1 MLRREPWRIKALMEY
16 NLEMQDAI
24 VEDSQ
29 PATFHVPCEKKLSKC
44 LVQKKINKA
53 WSFRFPVFLKFSTRW
68 FSRKVSALC
77 WFLGGVHAR
86 FKLFFTGA
94 WMCSNETLDEKD
106 LSLPVTSLNHCQKL
120 HMLQETIKKGNS
132 SSNHNSFSGAKS
144 VPGKVLVKVPSKT
157 DSPPVSLDICKALL
171 LL

>member
-1 MLRREPWRIKALMEY
+1 MLRREPWRIKASKGIQLG
-16 NLEMQDAI
+16 NTGCNRGRFTA
-24 VEDSQ
+24 SHG
-29 PATFHVPCEKKLSKC
+29 HVLCEKKLSKC
-44 LVQKKINKA
+44 LVQKQINKA
-53 WSFRFPVFLKFSTRW
+53 WSFRFPVFLEFSTRW

-77 WFLGGVHAR
+77 WFLGGVNAR

-120 HMLQETIKKGNS
+120 HMLQV
-132 SSNHNSFSGAKS
+132 

-157 DSPPVSLDICKALL
+157 DSPPVSLDICKACCTFNFWGRC
-171 LL
+171 